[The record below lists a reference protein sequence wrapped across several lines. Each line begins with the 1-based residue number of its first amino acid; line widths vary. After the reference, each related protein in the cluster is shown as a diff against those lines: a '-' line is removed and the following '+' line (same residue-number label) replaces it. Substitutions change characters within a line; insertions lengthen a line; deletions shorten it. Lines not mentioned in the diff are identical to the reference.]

1 MSPKSKF
8 MDSQNQKQ
16 ITFLE
21 YYKNNHQMDIK
32 DHNQPLIKILVKHMN
47 KE

>member
-1 MSPKSKF
+1 MSPKSRF

-16 ITFLE
+16 ITFLD
-21 YYKNNHQMDIK
+21 YYKSNHQTTIK
-32 DHNQPLIKILVKHMN
+32 DENQPLIKIIVKHMN